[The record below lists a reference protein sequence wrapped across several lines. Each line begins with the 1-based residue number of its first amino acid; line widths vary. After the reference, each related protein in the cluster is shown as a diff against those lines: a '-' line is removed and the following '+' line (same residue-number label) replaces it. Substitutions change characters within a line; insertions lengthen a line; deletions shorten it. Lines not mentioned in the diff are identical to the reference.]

1 MLETEVKPESK
12 KAALPQTKYVVLSLM
27 GGEDWQVIKKVM
39 ARSAHGAIREVVAG
53 QPQSGQTGSFVAVPE
68 RSWNP
73 VKVTVETKQQLK
85 LT

>member
-1 MLETEVKPESK
+1 MLKTEVKPESK
-12 KAALPQTKYVVLSLM
+12 KAPLPQTKYVVLIHGS
-27 GGEDWQVIKKVM
+27 GTSDWREMKRVM

-53 QPQSGQTGSFVAVPE
+53 EEHKVGVFVAVPE

-85 LT
+85 LS